1 MNVISSYHRIVWFHN
16 NVLQEH
22 YPNARKIAEQFEISL
37 RQAQRDIEY
46 LRSSMNAPLVYYA
59 DKRGYRY
66 EAQYTLPSF
75 FLSESEKAMLSS
87 LAQTYDKIG
96 AFGFSNYKNRATLLS
111 KLSSIE
117 KAETQLTKEPFIA
130 ELQILSGRVSTEPL
144 DYFVCQRIEKN
155 IISYAFFDPDVFISV
170 LLCSHLDFKIIKP
183 NWLKEYLKERLT
195 NILSLL

>member
-1 MNVISSYHRIVWFHN
+1 MTVISSYHRIVWFHN
-16 NVLQEH
+16 SVIHGH
-22 YPNARKIAEQFEISL
+22 YPNARKITEQFEISL

-46 LRSSMNAPLVYYA
+46 LRSSMNAPLVYCA

-66 EAQYTLPSF
+66 EAQYTLPNF
-75 FLSESEKAMLSS
+75 FLSESEKTMLSS

-96 AFGFSNYKNRATLLS
+96 ALGFSNYKNRAALLC
-111 KLSSIE
+111 KLSSTE
-117 KAETQLTKEPFIA
+117 KTETQLTKEPFIA

-144 DYFVCQRIEKN
+144 DYFICQRIEKN

>member
-1 MNVISSYHRIVWFHN
+1 MTVISSYHRIVWFHN
-16 NVLQEH
+16 KVIHGH

-46 LRSSMNAPLVYYA
+46 LRSSMNAPLAYCT

-66 EAQYTLPSF
+66 DSQYILPSF

-111 KLSSIE
+111 KLSSTE

-144 DYFVCQRIEKN
+144 DYFVCQCIEKN